1 MTPLSTPCLKQLIC
15 GGRKEPVSTAHAE
28 KESQQFERNP
38 KEICFVIC
46 TWGNYRTQKIKLL
59 WHATA
64 FLTFE
69 SARGHAKISLKMTSC
84 IGRKL
89 EANRQKKS

>member
-15 GGRKEPVSTAHAE
+15 GRRKDPVSKTHAE
-28 KESQQFERNP
+28 KENQQFERNP

-46 TWGNYRTQKIKLL
+46 TWENYRTQKIKLL

-69 SARGHAKISLKMTSC
+69 SACEHKKISLKMTSQ
-84 IGRKL
+84 IGRK
-89 EANRQKKS
+89 QKAK